1 MSGAVITKQEEGTFL
16 VLFNRSGYVLNFSTN
31 DFDVFTTNSIG
42 EALCAKYGL
51 SKGKSL
57 TAYLNSA
64 SDENRLKLLS
74 DLFHYYEENM
84 EYEYNENYEDDLYW
98 GSGISRY
105 DERYARIYKKC
116 KSIIDRLEGG
126 SSAIAKTADDL
137 KGKFSSEYMSQ
148 QIELMVS
155 MQSTTPT
162 NAIGL
167 AKELI
172 ESCCKTILDELG
184 IEWSKNDDVPQ
195 LTNKVMSALSLL
207 PANIHETDQGVDAI
221 KAVLGNL
228 RAIPTKL
235 AEIRNP
241 FGSGHG
247 KVHLFKD
254 WKNAMRSWQLE
265 VALHSLILSG
275 VHMRNK
281 SKSVCHPVS
290 WKLKV
295 FLDIMRDENDKK
307 CPIYQN

>member
-1 MSGAVITKQEEGTFL
+1 MPGAVITKQEEGTFL
-16 VLFNRSGYVLNFSTN
+16 MLFNRSGYVLNFSTN
-31 DFDVFTTNSIG
+31 DFDVFTINSIG

-64 SDENRLKLLS
+64 SDENRFKLLS

-98 GSGISRY
+98 GSSISRY

-116 KSIIDRLEGG
+116 KTIIDRLEGG
-126 SSAIAKTADDL
+126 SSVIAKTADDL

-155 MQSTTPT
+155 MQSANPT
-162 NAIGL
+162 NAIGM

-172 ESCCKTILDELG
+172 ESCCKTILEDLG
-184 IEWSKNDDVPQ
+184 IAWSKTDDVPQ
-195 LTNKVMSALSLL
+195 LTSKTMDALNLL
-207 PANIHETDQGVDAI
+207 PANVQETDQGADAI

-228 RAIPTKL
+228 RAIPSKL

-247 KVHLFKD
+247 KSASF
-254 WKNAMRSWQLE
+254 QGLE
-265 VALHSLILSG
+265 ERHA
-275 VHMRNK
+275 
-281 SKSVCHPVS
+281 
-290 WKLKV
+290 KLAVGSSITFVDFIWSTYENQKKTGTKV
-295 FLDIMRDENDKK
+295 I
-307 CPIYQN
+307 

>member
-1 MSGAVITKQEEGTFL
+1 MAEITKQEEGTFL
-16 VLFNRSGYVLNFSTN
+16 MLFIRSGYVLNFSTN
-31 DFDVFTTNSIG
+31 DFDVFTTNSIE

-57 TAYLNSA
+57 IAYLNSA
-64 SDENRLKLLS
+64 TDEKRFKLLS
-74 DLFHYYEENM
+74 DLFHYYEDNM

-98 GSGISRY
+98 GSSISRY

-116 KSIIDRLEGG
+116 KTIIDRLEGG

-155 MQSTTPT
+155 MQSTNPT

-184 IEWSKNDDVPQ
+184 IEWSKNDDVYQ
-195 LTNKVMSALSLL
+195 LTNKAMSALNLL
-207 PANIHETDQGVDAI
+207 PANIQETDQGADAI
-221 KAVLGNL
+221 KAILGNL

-247 KVHLFKD
+247 KSASF
-254 WKNAMRSWQLE
+254 QGLE
-265 VALHSLILSG
+265 ERHA
-275 VHMRNK
+275 
-281 SKSVCHPVS
+281 
-290 WKLKV
+290 KLAVGSSITFVDFIWSTYERQRKTGTKV
-295 FLDIMRDENDKK
+295 I
-307 CPIYQN
+307 

>member
-1 MSGAVITKQEEGTFL
+1 MPNDVITKQEEGTFMT
-16 VLFNRSGYVLNFSTN
+16 LFIRNGYVLDFSTN
-31 DFDVFTTNSIG
+31 DFDVFTTNSVG
-42 EALCAKYGL
+42 EALCTKYGL

-64 SDENRLKLLS
+64 SDDKRFKLIS

-84 EYEYNENYEDDLYW
+84 EYEYNENYEENLCW
-98 GSGISRY
+98 GSSFSRY
-105 DERYARIYKKC
+105 DEKYTRIYKKC
-116 KSIIDRLEGG
+116 KAIINKLEG
-126 SSAIAKTADDL
+126 SVPVIVKTAEDL
-137 KGKFSSEYMSQ
+137 KGKFSSEYMTQ

-155 MQSTTPT
+155 MLLSNPT

-195 LTNKVMSALSLL
+195 LTNKTMNALNLL
-207 PANIHETDQGVDAI
+207 PSNVQETDQGANAI

-247 KVHLFKD
+247 KSASFQGLEERHAKLAVGSSITFVDFIWDTYERQRKTGTKD
-254 WKNAMRSWQLE
+254 
-265 VALHSLILSG
+265 I
-275 VHMRNK
+275 
-281 SKSVCHPVS
+281 
-290 WKLKV
+290 
-295 FLDIMRDENDKK
+295 
-307 CPIYQN
+307 